1 MADGGPGRRVPRPR
15 GSPPP
20 GCSAGSAGSPWPRR
34 SGPGGLRAPNRGR
47 RREGR
52 AGVGAAPP
60 GWLRPAPPRPCRVRG
75 YRAPPAPASA
85 RRPLLPSQGVFCRGD
100 PRCGRQREERIP
112 PRIQALGGALTP
124 DQLLER
130 RGRRAVLPNA
140 PSGCGRPFSA
150 AGAERGGFSP
160 PAADS
165 VIPHGN
171 FSTSSDRT
179 AAIQRGV
186 EKAKVGSQRW
196 DVAGSR
202 VTLPV

>member
-1 MADGGPGRRVPRPR
+1 MAAPLRAGRAPRSEPGEAPRGTGGGRRCPARMAPPRSPPAVPRSGVSR
-15 GSPPP
+15 
-20 GCSAGSAGSPWPRR
+20 SAGPRLC
-34 SGPGGLRAPNRGR
+34 S
-47 RREGR
+47 E
-52 AGVGAAPP
+52 AAPP
-60 GWLRPAPPRPCRVRG
+60 FSGCVLPGGSSLRKTKRG
-75 YRAPPAPASA
+75 AD
-85 RRPLLPSQGVFCRGD
+85 PSPHPG
-100 PRCGRQREERIP
+100 
-112 PRIQALGGALTP
+112 AGGALTP